1 MLILTRFWGLRPSFG
16 PKEADFSPVSPPLS
30 SVQLG
35 SVCPESDDKT
45 QFDSIEFTCCNKA
58 KDPANNGNT
67 LARQKAELSLFD
79 KLLWEALRDG
89 NFSTFRTLELQSPD
103 SKLLVEAMVES
114 YSSFL
119 IQERLIDG
127 TLVSRQMERIAS
139 KRYLQEWNLSRIN
152 AMLDLVFSL
161 LNGTKNH
168 CDFEER
174 FSKLSVKHMLREA
187 LSLRTRDMFPE
198 LYKELVDYAEETYFK
213 SAPGIPK
220 STYNLAKGTM
230 SEVKLIVLYDEL
242 IKGNIQKIRTTKQ
255 LDELYN
261 IWKANCDARR
271 TEEESREPP
280 NWVIGY
286 PMEFLPY

>member
-119 IQERLIDG
+119 IQEAHRWDACF
-127 TLVSRQMERIAS
+127 TA
-139 KRYLQEWNLSRIN
+139 
-152 AMLDLVFSL
+152 
-161 LNGTKNH
+161 NGTYR
-168 CDFEER
+168 FE
-174 FSKLSVKHMLREA
+174 
-187 LSLRTRDMFPE
+187 T
-198 LYKELVDYAEETYFK
+198 
-213 SAPGIPK
+213 IP
-220 STYNLAKGTM
+220 
-230 SEVKLIVLYDEL
+230 
-242 IKGNIQKIRTTKQ
+242 
-255 LDELYN
+255 
-261 IWKANCDARR
+261 
-271 TEEESREPP
+271 SRVEPVE
-280 NWVIGY
+280 NQCYVRSR
-286 PMEFLPY
+286 L